1 MRFISGP
8 HLLPL
13 ARPVAL
19 VWFLIIPEFTFLV
32 CSSNVETMVNFAG
45 CLTPSFS
52 MVSQCL
58 RCKSK
63 TCQSGIWTRTVY
75 FHPAFP
81 ASSFFSTLHIF
92 HLLQLPCGDN
102 YGSLSMTWHFS
113 NFVYA
118 SRTNGNTFFPS
129 LQICPSF
136 KAQMKCLPLQK
147 VFPGHSSCSDRSQ
160 ISLRT
165 WWLFLLRILDI
176 FALCCNSICV
186 SF

>member
-1 MRFISGP
+1 MCYASINSVSQHYLDLLIKSLLYVRFISGP
-8 HLLPL
+8 RVLPL

-19 VWFLIIPEFTFLV
+19 VWFLSIPEFTSLV
-32 CSSNVETMVNFAG
+32 CSSNVATTVNFSG

-58 RCKSK
+58 WCKSS
-63 TCQSGIWTRTVY
+63 TCQSCIWTPTVY

-81 ASSFFSTLHIF
+81 ASSLFSTLHIF
-92 HLLQLPCGDN
+92 HMLQLPCGAN
-102 YGSLSMTWHFS
+102 YVSLSMTWHFS

-136 KAQMKCLPLQK
+136 RAQMKCLPLQK
-147 VFPGHSSCSDRSQ
+147 VFLGHSSDRSQ

-165 WWLFLLRILDI
+165 L
-176 FALCCNSICV
+176 
-186 SF
+186 